1 MMDSRTAQ
9 TCLRFPWNRTG
20 LRGGI
25 HEGLMTIATDDSP
38 LLSQFATEEHQLAI
52 ELFRK
57 RELVWVKK

>member
-1 MMDSRTAQ
+1 
-9 TCLRFPWNRTG
+9 
-20 LRGGI
+20 
-25 HEGLMTIATDDSP
+25 MTIATDDSP